1 MAETPQTGTSRGPSR
16 PHRARAR
23 AWLLPVAT
31 LTAAALV
38 VAGCGGSDAAAPPS
52 GGAADDPGVIHVH
65 AVAVDPGDQAVLL
78 ATHTGLFRLPARA
91 SRPELVGTL
100 RQDTMG
106 FTVVGAGR
114 YLGSG
119 HPDLRTGQPPLLGL
133 ISSGDGGRTW
143 TPVSLTGTVDFH
155 ILRAA
160 GARVVGMDSQT
171 GKVLVSDDSGKR
183 WTRRTPPGDLVDL
196 VLDPAAPDR
205 FVASTT
211 TGLVVSA
218 DAGRTWTRLA
228 DGPGYL
234 AWPADGPLFR
244 LAPDGRLA
252 ASTDA
257 GRIWRERGTIGGEPS
272 AFSAADANRLLATL
286 HEGALMESRD
296 GGATWSTLAEL
307 E

>member
-1 MAETPQTGTSRGPSR
+1 MLA
-16 PHRARAR
+16 
-23 AWLLPVAT
+23 VAT

-38 VAGCGGSDAAAPPS
+38 AAGCGGSDAAAPPA
-52 GGAADDPGVIHVH
+52 GVPADDPGVIHVH
-65 AVAVDPGDQAVLL
+65 AVAVDPADQAVLL
-78 ATHTGLFRLPARA
+78 ATHTGLFRLPAGV

-119 HPDLRTGQPPLLGL
+119 HPDIRTGQPPLLGL
-133 ISSGDGGRTW
+133 IASGDGGRTW
-143 TPVSLTGTVDFH
+143 SPVSLAGTVDFH

-183 WTRRTPPGDLVDL
+183 WTRHAPPGDLVDL
-196 VLDPAAPDR
+196 VLDPADPDR

-211 TGLVVSA
+211 TGLVASA
-218 DAGRTWTRLA
+218 DAGRTWARLA

-234 AWPADGPLFR
+234 AWPRGGPLFR

-257 GRIWRERGTIGGEPS
+257 GRTWRERGTIGGEPS
-272 AFSAADANRLLATL
+272 AFSAADADRLLATL